1 MPLRARYC
9 TLLLVLALCCLF
21 PACSTTGPGAA
32 CDPCA
37 TKEVESGADATA
49 PFAQAAAASAKG
61 GQEASNQPVQMDPG
75 ARGVFTP
82 ISRGAG
88 SQTATNTTEES
99 RSQAGAPSVNQG
111 LVLPTAA
118 DARTGGGVS
127 PVVASLQSY
136 VDDLRAQLK
145 MAMLDPTAPP
155 DKANRII
162 EALNVAISQMAQAQ
176 SSAQAQVHNTYHL
189 EGARIVQSV
198 ANGSNS
204 GDGTTAIDPKAAAA
218 VAGPTSEAV
227 RATMA
232 APEPAPMPAPAAPEA
247 RPEPPAGAAPVA
259 PPSGGA
265 R

>member
-1 MPLRARYC
+1 MRHA
-9 TLLLVLALCCLF
+9 LLLFALLF
-21 PACSTTGPGAA
+21 LCSCTTTGPGAA

-37 TKEVESGADATA
+37 TEEVNSGADATA

-61 GQEASNQPVQMDPG
+61 GQEASNQPVQSDPG

-88 SQTATNTTEES
+88 SQTATNNTEET

-127 PVVASLQSY
+127 PVVASLQLY
-136 VDDLRAQLK
+136 MDDLRAQLK
-145 MAMLDPTAPP
+145 LAMLDPTAPP
-155 DKANRII
+155 DKAQKII
-162 EALNVAISQMAQAQ
+162 EAINAAISQMAQAQ
-176 SSAQAQVHNTYHL
+176 ASSQAQVSNVYHL

-204 GDGTTAIDPKAAAA
+204 GDGQTAIDPKAAEAIAVPTAAA
-218 VAGPTSEAV
+218 VK
-227 RATMA
+227 ATMA
-232 APEPAPMPAPAAPEA
+232 PSGDPSGV
-247 RPEPPAGAAPVA
+247 PPAGA
-259 PPSGGA
+259 PSNP
-265 R
+265 